1 VLRQVHSAGTG
12 TQCWDRYIVLRQG
25 KQEEVASEELH
36 DLYFSLI
43 YYSGDK
49 IMDVEYGTYRG
60 EDKCV

>member
-1 VLRQVHSAGTG
+1 
-12 TQCWDRYIVLRQG
+12 VLRQG